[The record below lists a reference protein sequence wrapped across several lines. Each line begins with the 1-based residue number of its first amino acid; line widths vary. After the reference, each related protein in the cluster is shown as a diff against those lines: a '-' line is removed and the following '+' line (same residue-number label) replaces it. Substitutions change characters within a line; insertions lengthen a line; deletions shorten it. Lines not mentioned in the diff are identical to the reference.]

1 MIPIEY
7 YYEVWQQQVNRVAEK
22 GNLINVSLT
31 KHTQG

>member
-7 YYEVWQQQVNRVAEK
+7 YYEVWQQVNRVAEK
-22 GNLINVSLT
+22 GNLISVSLT